1 MGWWRDILCAMSSDV
16 VARHFVNHEGELLIS
31 CVRRRRSK
39 LRGCI
44 VLQLLHPFIQMAMLH
59 VPDIDLYIIW
69 GKWLLSMRGL
79 FLILTPILRK
89 RFLLSNNEV
98 KILLTRWFCLA
109 RWLIREE
116 PFNGPSEKT

>member
-1 MGWWRDILCAMSSDV
+1 MSSDV

-59 VPDIDLYIIW
+59 VPDIDLYIKW

-79 FLILTPILRK
+79 FLILAPI
-89 RFLLSNNEV
+89 
-98 KILLTRWFCLA
+98 
-109 RWLIREE
+109 
-116 PFNGPSEKT
+116 EKTFPALKQ

>member
-1 MGWWRDILCAMSSDV
+1 MSYEV
-16 VARHFVNHEGELLIS
+16 VARYFANHGGELLIS

-59 VPDIDLYIIW
+59 VPDIDLYIKW

-79 FLILTPILRK
+79 FSILTPI
-89 RFLLSNNEV
+89 
-98 KILLTRWFCLA
+98 
-109 RWLIREE
+109 
-116 PFNGPSEKT
+116 EKTFPALNQ